1 MIIISHSSCVSG
13 VQERLHRAMLA
24 QVSHEAVATVSAAA
38 GWWHL
43 RTKDLKGPFLGD
55 SLTGLVVGSCAWFRP
70 HASCR
75 SLWVYWGESLGWGTT
90 STFMRWPGNTL
101 TVISTV
107 LISDTAQEEDDREP
121 SQKPA
126 GAPQKLPLDTNRRRQ
141 QLSILSGRGVWRERK
156 ASVQKQPGLLGMA
169 LTSPQNKKLRDA

>member
-1 MIIISHSSCVSG
+1 
-13 VQERLHRAMLA
+13 
-24 QVSHEAVATVSAAA
+24 
-38 GWWHL
+38 
-43 RTKDLKGPFLGD
+43 
-55 SLTGLVVGSCAWFRP
+55 
-70 HASCR
+70 
-75 SLWVYWGESLGWGTT
+75 
-90 STFMRWPGNTL
+90 MRWPGNTL

-121 SQKPA
+121 SKKPA